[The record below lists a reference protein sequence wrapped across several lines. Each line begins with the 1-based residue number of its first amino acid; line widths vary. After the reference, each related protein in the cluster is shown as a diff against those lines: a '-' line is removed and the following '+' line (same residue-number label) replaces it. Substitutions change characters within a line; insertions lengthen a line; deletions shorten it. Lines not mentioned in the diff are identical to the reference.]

1 MILAVVL
8 GLFFMLGLDYIWLH
22 LVMADMYHKTFSE
35 ILLMQDG
42 KLQIRMLAAVIDYLL
57 IYLATIVFAVR
68 IGTKQTLPK
77 TLGLGF
83 LLGFCLYGVYD
94 MTSLALFKYWTWHV
108 AIVDCIWGGVLVALV
123 SVFVRY
129 LYQLRQT

>member
-1 MILAVVL
+1 M
-8 GLFFMLGLDYIWLH
+8 H
-22 LVMADMYHKTFSE
+22 
-35 ILLMQDG
+35 
-42 KLQIRMLAAVIDYLL
+42 YLL

-68 IGTKQTLPK
+68 IGTKQTILK

-94 MTSLALFKYWTWHV
+94 MTSLALFKYWTWPV

-123 SVFVRY
+123 SVFVRMMIVRFGKY
-129 LYQLRQT
+129 SKRM